1 MQKKGKEREY
11 RVPDRDTRSAYTQ
24 GGHKGSPGRGGAGP
38 SSSQQALRGT
48 VRGLGGLEKKG
59 GGDWRKVRGFGEKKG
74 GGGLEENKGVWRKA
88 MGFGEKARGIGEIFT
103 HTVTRT
109 PVQAQLPKPA
119 RRTSS
124 QEPALRSTRGDQG

>member
-11 RVPDRDTRSAYTQ
+11 RLPDRDTRSAYTQ

-74 GGGLEENKGVWRKA
+74 GGGWRKTR
-88 MGFGEKARGIGEIFT
+88 GFGEKQWGLEKKQGGLEKYL
-103 HTVTRT
+103 RT
-109 PVQAQLPKPA
+109 Q
-119 RRTSS
+119 
-124 QEPALRSTRGDQG
+124 